1 MKNWSVTDK
10 RVLNEIKRQFNINKY
25 FTLNNQY
32 SKNVVFIYSN
42 HPQHVIAHYTKRF
55 LEIKGAKSDDRLE
68 NNKLK
73 RIKRA

>member
-42 HPQHVIAHYTKRF
+42 HPQHVITHYTKRF

-73 RIKRA
+73 CIKRA

>member
-42 HPQHVIAHYTKRF
+42 HPQHVITHYTKRF
-55 LEIKGAKSDDRLE
+55 LEIKGAESDDRLE

>member
-1 MKNWSVTDK
+1 MKSWSVTDK
-10 RVLNEIKRQFNINKY
+10 RVLNEMKRQFNTTKY

-32 SKNVVFIYSN
+32 SKNTAFIYSN
-42 HPQHVIAHYTKRF
+42 HPQHVITHYTKKF
-55 LEIKGAKSDDRLE
+55 LEMKGITENDRLE

>member
-1 MKNWSVTDK
+1 MKHWSVSDK
-10 RVLNEIKRQFNINKY
+10 RVLKEIKRQFNINKY

-32 SKNVVFIYSN
+32 SKNIMFIYSN
-42 HPQHVIAHYTKRF
+42 HPQHVVTHYTKKF
-55 LEIKGAKSDDRLE
+55 LKIKGMKNNEKLE